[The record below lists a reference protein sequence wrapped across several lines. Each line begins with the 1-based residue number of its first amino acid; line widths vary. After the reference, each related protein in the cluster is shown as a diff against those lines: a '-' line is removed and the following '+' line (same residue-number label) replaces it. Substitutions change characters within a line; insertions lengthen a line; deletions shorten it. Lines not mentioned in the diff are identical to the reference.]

1 MAALLRRPAL
11 TLTRTCS
18 TAFSEPFSYRG
29 YATRAPPAELL
40 DHAAPTLVATL
51 PVNIE
56 RRVVLYDGVC
66 HLCHAGVKWIIKAD
80 KDRKISFCCVQSKA
94 AEPYLSLC
102 RVKRK
107 DVLRRFLFVEGPNS
121 YHQGS
126 AAALRVCSYLPLP
139 YSALSSLM
147 VIPAPL
153 RDAVYD
159 YVAKRRYDWYGKG
172 DDCLVLNEIEL
183 LERFVD
189 WEELLERS
197 KSKQE

>member
-1 MAALLRRPAL
+1 MRRVHLRRSYL
-11 TLTRTCS
+11 TMPRQPRFRRYRSTLSVVWSCT
-18 TAFSEPFSYRG
+18 TAFATSVTPIVERFRSTFSLN
-29 YATRAPPAELL
+29 PKNL
-40 DHAAPTLVATL
+40 
-51 PVNIE
+51 
-56 RRVVLYDGVC
+56 
-66 HLCHAGVKWIIKAD
+66 
-80 KDRKISFCCVQSKA
+80 KISMCYVLSGE

-102 RVKRK
+102 REKRK

-172 DDCLVLNEIEL
+172 DDCLVLKEIEL

>member
-1 MAALLRRPAL
+1 M
-11 TLTRTCS
+11 
-18 TAFSEPFSYRG
+18 
-29 YATRAPPAELL
+29 
-40 DHAAPTLVATL
+40 
-51 PVNIE
+51 
-56 RRVVLYDGVC
+56 
-66 HLCHAGVKWIIKAD
+66 
-80 KDRKISFCCVQSKA
+80 
-94 AEPYLSLC
+94 
-102 RVKRK
+102 
-107 DVLRRFLFVEGPNS
+107 
-121 YHQGS
+121 
-126 AAALRVCSYLPLP
+126 PLP